1 MKDITSYDESGY
13 KGKYEYVHDPQH
25 KNKPSGEG
33 WYLTDNGWARGSNK
47 DIGGEHE
54 PSKVIKNES
63 KTIPSQAHCKKIERS
78 SRDVNTFVAS
88 GMTHCFS
95 ASDEVISQN
104 GNHRK
109 DCKDFDDLI
118 YGFAD
123 ANKAKVSPILS
134 AMTGYIYHLSPDY
147 RNEGKPIPDYND
159 DEIKKAKRYIAGEQE
174 ILRMTG
180 LVNEDDTI
188 TLFRNTDDKQ
198 ILTQKSKYEIDTP
211 YRGNNIESWSTNPGL
226 KHSDDDKLKKKIMAK
241 VPLSACI
248 ASCVGRRERPFM
260 FRDRG
265 ECEVMVCGAFVKTVY
280 VVGDSK
286 NGIKE
291 KSVRDDYF
299 GKSQSNMQRFSAQ
312 HKNKKASVYAS
323 SFDNDKIN
331 RIARNIVNG

>member
-1 MKDITSYDESGY
+1 MNTVLSYDESGY
-13 KGKYEYVHDPQH
+13 KGKYEYIHDPQH

-47 DIGGEHE
+47 DSGGEHE
-54 PSKVIKNES
+54 PSKVIKNETR
-63 KTIPSQAHCKKIERS
+63 TIPSQEHCKKIERS
-78 SRDVNTFVAS
+78 SKDINTFVAS
-88 GMTHCFS
+88 GMTNCFS
-95 ASDEVISQN
+95 AADEVISQN
-104 GNHRK
+104 ENHRSS
-109 DCKDFDDLI
+109 CKDFDDLI

-134 AMTGYIYHLSPDY
+134 AMTGYIYHLSPDF

-198 ILTQKSKYEIDTP
+198 IRAKNTKSPTDIS
-211 YRGNNIESWSTNPGL
+211 YRGNNIESWSTNPSL

-248 ASCVGRRERPFM
+248 ASCIGRRVKPFM
-260 FRDRG
+260 FRNKG
-265 ECEVMVCGAFVKTVY
+265 ECEVMVCGAFVKKIFI
-280 VVGDSK
+280 VGDSK
-286 NGIKE
+286 KGVKN
-291 KSVRDDYF
+291 KSVRDDYLK
-299 GKSQSNMQRFSAQ
+299 KSQSNMQRFSAQ
-312 HKNKKASVYAS
+312 HKNKKASVYS
-323 SFDNDKIN
+323 TSFDNARIN
-331 RIARNIVNG
+331 RIARKIVNG